1 MYYCNRA
8 AAYSRLERHHE
19 AIVDCKEAIRLD
31 PSYGKAYGRLGIA
44 FSNLNQFQEAK
55 VAYTKALQLD
65 AGNPMYEANLKLAEE
80 KLQTGVYF
88 LVFLLIFY
96 SLKLM

>member
-1 MYYCNRA
+1 M
-8 AAYSRLERHHE
+8 
-19 AIVDCKEAIRLD
+19 DCKEAIRLD

-44 FSNLNQFQEAK
+44 YSNLNQFQEAK

-80 KLQTGVYF
+80 KLQTGDDFFKFKVC
-88 LVFLLIFY
+88 
-96 SLKLM
+96 SN